1 MPKGVDTRFDGR
13 RNPGYPRPST
23 GGVGG
28 KPPRKPPTK
37 TGGNSN
43 SDDSSG
49 KNKNPYGKDYRDEY
63 KGPSNPDD
71 KMRWNGY

>member
-13 RNPGYPRPST
+13 RKPEYPRPAT
-23 GGVGG
+23 GGGMG

-37 TGGNSN
+37 TGGTPN
-43 SDDSSG
+43 SDDPS
-49 KNKNPYGKDYRDEY
+49 KKNPYDKSWDKNHQY
-63 KGPSNPDD
+63 PDDPND